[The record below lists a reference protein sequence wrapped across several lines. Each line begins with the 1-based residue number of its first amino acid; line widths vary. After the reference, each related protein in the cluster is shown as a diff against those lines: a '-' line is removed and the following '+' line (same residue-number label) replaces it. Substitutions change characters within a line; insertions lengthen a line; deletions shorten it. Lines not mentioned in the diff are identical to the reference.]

1 MPITRDGEVNA
12 LLGELDKLHRAPP
25 GGANARTAAGHPPT
39 RPTPHP
45 PPRAPSAPPAE
56 APPDDEPSSYEEM
69 SERRLELEEVIE
81 QLRSIEPD
89 GAPLEVP
96 PAAAAAT
103 AADLGADAKPPRWVA
118 RGAAEAPARPAGVRT
133 LGSCVRSQVRQEP
146 RSYASWLGAGRA
158 RGPDPY
164 DFGEPPEKV
173 EGGKVSREEQKRK
186 EEEAVLREEVRRRA
200 TRVRFAHAALSSATC
215 HL

>member
-1 MPITRDGEVNA
+1 MPTRDGEVNA

-25 GGANARTAAGHPPT
+25 GDPGARVAAGHPPT

-45 PPRAPSAPPAE
+45 PPRAPRAAPAE
-56 APPDDEPSSYEEM
+56 APPDDEPSSDEEM
-69 SERRLELEEVIE
+69 PERRLELEEVIE

-89 GAPLEVP
+89 GAPLALP
-96 PAAAAAT
+96 SAAAVAT
-103 AADLGADAKPPRWVA
+103 ATDLDADAKPPRRA
-118 RGAAEAPARPAGVRT
+118 AGGAAEAPARPAGVRT

-146 RSYASWLGAGRA
+146 RSFASWLGAGRA

-164 DFGEPPEKV
+164 DFGDPPEKV

-186 EEEAVLREEVRRRA
+186 EEEAVLKEEVRRRA
-200 TRVRFAHAALSSATC
+200 TRVRFGRATLSPAIC